1 MLNNLKVVALAVMYI
16 LGQVVP
22 AQAVELQD
30 TKQEKEI
37 VCEAS
42 ETVSLTKEEGLAAYA
57 YHVSI
62 VQEQI
67 VGDPDH
73 SHREDGYIDPSIF
86 EWLDDL
92 NLQYVN
98 ANRIHPQILSYED
111 YILQKINSPE
121 WHLLFEE
128 VLGGWSYDK
137 SVFVKDIVLAIM
149 EVETGRGFSD
159 DEYPSDE
166 NSGYGWGLFQIE
178 DISYGKSN
186 SRSSMVDCKNKNE
199 IIYDIDLNDRL
210 DPEKSIDWF
219 LAHFH
224 NLLWKTNGDYS
235 KAIQSYNYGI
245 FGLQWLIED
254 YDEYWYQ
261 NLDKIC
267 QSISIRTGSP
277 MRAHGDS
284 GYLFKVLS
292 YID

>member
-1 MLNNLKVVALAVMYI
+1 MLNNLKVMAVVVMYL

-30 TKQEKEI
+30 TGMAQEMMYD
-37 VCEAS
+37 AN
-42 ETVSLTKEEGLAAYA
+42 ETVSLTEEEALAAYA

-67 VGDPDH
+67 IGDPDH
-73 SHREDGYIDPSIF
+73 SHREDGYIDSSVY
-86 EWLDDL
+86 EWLDGLD
-92 NLQYVN
+92 LQYI
-98 ANRIHPQILSYED
+98 NRNRMHPQILSYED

-137 SVFVKDIVLAIM
+137 SVFIKDIVLAIM
-149 EVETGRGFSD
+149 EVETGRGFGD
-159 DEYPSDE
+159 DESPSAE
-166 NSGYGWGLFQIE
+166 NAGYGWGLFQIE
-178 DISYGKSN
+178 DISYGKSGL
-186 SRSSMVDCKNKNE
+186 RSSIVDSKNENE
-199 IIYDIDLNDRL
+199 IIYEISLEDRL

-224 NLLWKTNGDYS
+224 NLLWKTDGDYS
-235 KAIQSYNYGI
+235 KAIQSYNYGV

-254 YDEYWYQ
+254 YDEAWYQ

-267 QSISIRTGSP
+267 QSIAIRTGSP

-292 YID
+292 YIH